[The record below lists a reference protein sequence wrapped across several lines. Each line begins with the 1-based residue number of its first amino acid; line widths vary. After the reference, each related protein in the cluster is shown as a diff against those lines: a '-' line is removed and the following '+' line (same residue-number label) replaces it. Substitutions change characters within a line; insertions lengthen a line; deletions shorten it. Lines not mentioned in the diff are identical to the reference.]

1 MVARVWLVKFVA
13 PHLCFLRSGFLACG
27 VYLVLMVVQVQFSS
41 GELGSV
47 VSLAP
52 YVRSRIC

>member
-1 MVARVWLVKFVA
+1 MVMVARVWIVKFVV
-13 PHLCFLRSGFLACG
+13 PHRCFLRSGFLACG

-52 YVRSRIC
+52 YVR

>member
-1 MVARVWLVKFVA
+1 MVARVWIVKFVA
-13 PHLCFLRSGFLACG
+13 PYRCFLRFLACG

-41 GELGSV
+41 GEFGSV

-52 YVRSRIC
+52 YVRLRIC